1 MKEPFPRVSI
11 SKSDRKILTSSAGA
25 TAIGINVSIFTLL
38 FSIWVINN
46 LPVSSISLYASYMAF
61 ANVVGF
67 SLSGFQNSLTKNK
80 IMNVE
85 TTKRSP
91 DIDKNPELR
100 LLTLSCLMGLLL
112 VLISPFWNSVIGIT
126 FPVLIV
132 ICITPLA
139 SALFIII
146 GARLA
151 AVGKFLT
158 YSIFSLIAVLLN
170 FLIQFT
176 FSRFLIP
183 SVFQVV
189 GLIVGLNLLLG
200 FIGLKILNKLKINK
214 GNLFNSN
221 SVRIAIF
228 SMILGCSI
236 HFDVLTMGLFLSP
249 IDRASYALIG
259 TLTKSVVYL
268 LGFLNA
274 AIFTIALQRKRD
286 LKGVKD
292 ILTITVMVMIIIL
305 IFAVVV
311 TFLWGDEIVVLVYGD
326 HEILTSRFMF
336 ELLVAS
342 IPIILTSV
350 ISPFFM
356 LNPDWSL
363 IGVMSF
369 SLITFC
375 LLGFTW
381 INSIEN
387 LILNNFLMGISL
399 VLIYLGK
406 YLRKKISIF
415 ELGTSVD
422 KD

>member
-1 MKEPFPRVSI
+1 
-11 SKSDRKILTSSAGA
+11 
-25 TAIGINVSIFTLL
+25 
-38 FSIWVINN
+38 
-46 LPVSSISLYASYMAF
+46 
-61 ANVVGF
+61 
-67 SLSGFQNSLTKNK
+67 
-80 IMNVE
+80 
-85 TTKRSP
+85 
-91 DIDKNPELR
+91 
-100 LLTLSCLMGLLL
+100 
-112 VLISPFWNSVIGIT
+112 
-126 FPVLIV
+126 
-132 ICITPLA
+132 
-139 SALFIII
+139 
-146 GARLA
+146 
-151 AVGKFLT
+151 
-158 YSIFSLIAVLLN
+158 
-170 FLIQFT
+170 
-176 FSRFLIP
+176 
-183 SVFQVV
+183 
-189 GLIVGLNLLLG
+189 
-200 FIGLKILNKLKINK
+200 
-214 GNLFNSN
+214 
-221 SVRIAIF
+221 
-228 SMILGCSI
+228 
-236 HFDVLTMGLFLSP
+236 MGLFLSP